1 MEIVKNGI
9 KNKIYTIRGMQVM
22 LDRDLAELYSVFT
35 KNLNKAVKRNIE
47 RFPSDFMFQLTE
59 NEFENLK
66 SQNATSRDDS
76 LRFQNGTLEN
86 KSNLK
91 FKIGTSKE
99 KSLMSQNATL
109 ESGRGKH
116 RKYLPFVFTEQGVAT
131 LSGVLKSKKAI
142 EVNIK
147 IMRAFVTMRRFI
159 SKNAEIFYRL
169 DSLEKKQIKSELKIE
184 HVFALIESKD
194 LKPNKGIFFEGQI
207 FDAYKFISDLLRTA
221 HKSIILIDN
230 FIDDS
235 VLTLFQ
241 KCNKEIKIMI
251 YTKDLSKQLKLDLKK
266 YNSQYNSIEVKEFSK
281 SHDRFIIID
290 DKEVYHIGASLKDL
304 GKKWFAFSKFDK
316 EALKIIEKL
325 D

>member
-1 MEIVKNGI
+1 MSLISKKEIAL
-9 KNKIYTIRGMQVM
+9 KNKIYAIRGLQVM
-22 LDRDLAELYSVFT
+22 LDRDLAELYEVPT
-35 KNLNKAVKRNIE
+35 KVLNQAVKRNIE
-47 RFPSDFMFQLTE
+47 RFPNDFMFQLTK
-59 NEFENLK
+59 NELENLK
-66 SQNATSRDDS
+66 
-76 LRFQNGTLEN
+76 FQNGT
-86 KSNLK
+86 S
-91 FKIGTSKE
+91 SDD
-99 KSLMSQNATL
+99 SSMSQNVTL
-109 ESGRGKH
+109 ETKQDLRSQIVTSKYGWGGT
-116 RKYLPFVFTEQGVAT
+116 RKLSYVFTEQGVAT

>member
-1 MEIVKNGI
+1 
-9 KNKIYTIRGMQVM
+9 
-22 LDRDLAELYSVFT
+22 
-35 KNLNKAVKRNIE
+35 
-47 RFPSDFMFQLTE
+47 MFQLTK
-59 NEFENLK
+59 NELENLK
-66 SQNATSRDDS
+66 
-76 LRFQNGTLEN
+76 FQNGT
-86 KSNLK
+86 S
-91 FKIGTSKE
+91 SDD
-99 KSLMSQNATL
+99 SSMSQNVTL
-109 ESGRGKH
+109 ETKQDLRSQIVTSKYGWGGT
-116 RKYLPFVFTEQGVAT
+116 RKLSYVFTEQGVAT